1 MPQPPTNKSDKKP
14 LKKAPSRPSRSKASK
29 PRLTPLE
36 PHLAQLLN
44 PALAPGF
51 NGLEADVED
60 DALAPSGGPLA
71 GPSGT
76 TEKSLEEL
84 LRLGDPNLR
93 DAEPWK
99 PHRPDRPP
107 KSEGGVRFEL
117 VSEYSPKGDQPT
129 AIAELVKGIKAN
141 ERDQVLLGVTGSGKT
156 FTIQGNDEHPG
167 LVPRGLVKLFEI
179 IDDQKAVCKVDLSC
193 YMVEIYLG
201 ELRDLLLSKGDPVKE
216 LEIHET

>member
-1 MPQPPTNKSDKKP
+1 MSHPPEQKSTKKP
-14 LKKAPSRPSRSKASK
+14 KKKAPARASGSKASR
-29 PRLTPLE
+29 PQLTPLE

-51 NGLEADVED
+51 NGIDPDIDEAD
-60 DALAPSGGPLA
+60 LAPSGVVLS
-71 GPSGT
+71 GPSGG

-107 KSEGGVRFEL
+107 KSEGGVKFEL

-129 AIAELVKGIKAN
+129 AIAELVKGIQEN
-141 ERDQVLLGVTGSGKT
+141 EQDQVLLGVTGSGKT
-156 FTIQGNDEHPG
+156 FTMASIIAETQRPG
-167 LVPRGLVKLFEI
+167 LILAPNKTLAAQL
-179 IDDQKAVCKVDLSC
+179 
-193 YMVEIYLG
+193 
-201 ELRDLLLSKGDPVKE
+201 
-216 LEIHET
+216 

>member
-1 MPQPPTNKSDKKP
+1 MSRPPAQKSDKSP
-14 LKKAPSRPSRSKASK
+14 VKKDPARPSRSKASK
-29 PRLTPLE
+29 PHLTPLE
-36 PHLAQLLN
+36 PHLARLLN
-44 PALAPGF
+44 PALSPGF
-51 NGLEADVED
+51 NALEPDLEDVAFE
-60 DALAPSGGPLA
+60 PSNGPLA

-129 AIAELVKGIKAN
+129 AIAELVKGIRAN

-156 FTIQGNDEHPG
+156 FTMAS
-167 LVPRGLVKLFEI
+167 I
-179 IDDQKAVCKVDLSC
+179 IA
-193 YMVEIYLG
+193 
-201 ELRDLLLSKGDPVKE
+201 
-216 LEIHET
+216 ET